1 MKKRILS
8 QKATGYVSPLMDNT
22 LRWQRGEGSGRVRG
36 DGEGKGRGK
45 GRGDGEG
52 KGRGE
57 GGGGGGGEGEGE
69 KQMACGAPCYH
80 LSEMKQEPIIISR

>member
-45 GRGDGEG
+45 G
-52 KGRGE
+52 
-57 GGGGGGGEGEGE
+57 GGGGEGEGE